1 MPRILLLVSVIQ
13 CCVSASSVD
22 MVEVSGCPLTEE
34 EANIAEY
41 VAERNTRIQGGDIK
55 RQIEAKTYTVDSL
68 SLEIYQWWV
77 QLGLAGQRSSIAQ
90 FVQIMRI
97 SKAQSPSPSFVNVAL
112 GWLRKAFDAATGGQF
127 ALIEGAIDKL
137 KAFAQSLEA
146 ALEKSAAKPGA
157 DFLQAAT
164 DFVVALPTQE
174 TRQLL
179 YVDGFIS
186 AVRNVTGPNSTAAL
200 LEAYQ
205 LGTNLITTTA
215 PSTPTTSHFSPRRC
229 PITLG
234 RGRGRS

>member
-1 MPRILLLVSVIQ
+1 M
-13 CCVSASSVD
+13 
-22 MVEVSGCPLTEE
+22 
-34 EANIAEY
+34 
-41 VAERNTRIQGGDIK
+41 
-55 RQIEAKTYTVDSL
+55 
-68 SLEIYQWWV
+68 
-77 QLGLAGQRSSIAQ
+77 
-90 FVQIMRI
+90 
-97 SKAQSPSPSFVNVAL
+97 NVAL

-146 ALEKSAAKPGA
+146 ALEKSAAKHGA

-186 AVRNVTGPNSTAAL
+186 AVRNVTGPNSTAASSR
-200 LEAYQ
+200 
-205 LGTNLITTTA
+205 
-215 PSTPTTSHFSPRRC
+215 PSTHTTSPFSPRRC

>member
-1 MPRILLLVSVIQ
+1 METFHPPSVLLALSMMA
-13 CCVSASSVD
+13 ASSVA

-90 FVQIMRI
+90 FVQIMRT

-146 ALEKSAAKPGA
+146 ALKKSAAKPGA
-157 DFLQAAT
+157 DF
-164 DFVVALPTQE
+164 
-174 TRQLL
+174 
-179 YVDGFIS
+179 
-186 AVRNVTGPNSTAAL
+186 
-200 LEAYQ
+200 
-205 LGTNLITTTA
+205 
-215 PSTPTTSHFSPRRC
+215 PRRFNIDVSC
-229 PITLG
+229 SQSG
-234 RGRGRS
+234 WR

>member
-1 MPRILLLVSVIQ
+1 
-13 CCVSASSVD
+13 

-55 RQIEAKTYTVDSL
+55 RQIEAKTYTVDS
-68 SLEIYQWWV
+68 SQWWV

-90 FVQIMRI
+90 FVQIMRT
-97 SKAQSPSPSFVNVAL
+97 SKARPPSPSFVNVAL

-146 ALEKSAAKPGA
+146 ALEKSAAKPGT

-186 AVRNVTGPNSTAAL
+186 AVRNVTGPNSTATL

-205 LGTNLITTTA
+205 LGTNLIAATA
-215 PSTPTTSHFSPRRC
+215 SIRR
-229 PITLG
+229 
-234 RGRGRS
+234 